1 MLRRWLWVVARSIRV
16 GWAVLFALTCLAER
30 PLFLLTAPVVG
41 AHWVATASLALN
53 RLKLAATGWAISRLH
68 RATPLPGVFAFA
80 ATLGFLNLE
89 AWLPFDFP
97 GLIRLAM
104 DAVQDARYCDSLATM
119 VTQHVLLLG
128 CLIAGVCSAARRKRR
143 YRSSTK
149 HLVEALS

>member
-1 MLRRWLWVVARSIRV
+1 MSDC
-16 GWAVLFALTCLAER
+16 GT
-30 PLFLLTAPVVG
+30 T
-41 AHWVATASLALN
+41 
-53 RLKLAATGWAISRLH
+53 
-68 RATPLPGVFAFA
+68 LPKSEHVFAFA
-80 ATLGFLNLE
+80 ATLGFSNLE
-89 AWLPFDFP
+89 PWLPFDFP